1 MRSDANAEYMISS
14 SPTGFIRSSRWG
26 LDALGLGLCLY
37 ILHNMGILH
46 CEYCQCTDHFRSF
59 HSHLTLS
66 RLSLTTQPFLASD
79 SSIHSLFP
87 PRVWAVRGPALIL
100 VGGLGVIGAF
110 VGKVMMDEEKKKRE
124 KAQRVKQG

>member
-1 MRSDANAEYMISS
+1 MVSAFVFTYYTIWAFFTVSPSVRSLITA
-14 SPTGFIRSSRWG
+14 
-26 LDALGLGLCLY
+26 
-37 ILHNMGILH
+37 
-46 CEYCQCTDHFRSF
+46 
-59 HSHLTLS
+59 HSIPCLTLS
-66 RLSLTTQPFLASD
+66 HRFRLTQPFLASD
-79 SSIHSLFP
+79 SSVHSFFP